1 MVEQNRREGGRERI
15 FAEEK
20 RDLPTSPLR
29 RLSNIPWVWVGKG
42 QKDPPSTMCWR
53 ADLCVLHHLIICVC
67 VQSLSRVHLFATSS
81 TAARQTS
88 LSNYLSKSKGWT
100 QLIHFVDEGTEAQK
114 GEISCPECPTTGK
127 WQRKNLCPDLSK
139 PSPWNLGMSELKG
152 SFQVVWPGA
161 RLWKHTDPEFTHT

>member
-114 GEISCPECPTTGK
+114 GEISCPPKHRRLRWIVDSFTMDWIK
-127 WQRKNLCPDLSK
+127 IHQ
-139 PSPWNLGMSELKG
+139 LGNCTWTLELLELMEKT
-152 SFQVVWPGA
+152 VAEDKMV
-161 RLWKHTDPEFTHT
+161 R